1 MQTLKEYMQSNAAS
15 NKLESITNVILN
27 LDLPSSLTSKILS
40 IIEDNEYEIM
50 ENHYNSLVSDAES
63 YAYEQFKEE
72 KYFGGN
78 DWKEIEQKTEIFL
91 KIK

>member
-1 MQTLKEYMQSNAAS
+1 MQTLKEYMESSTAS

-27 LDLPSSLTSKILS
+27 LDIPSDLKAKILS
-40 IIEDNEYEIM
+40 IVEDNEYEIM
-50 ENHYNSLVSDAES
+50 EDHYNSLVSDAED

-78 DWKEIEQKTEIFL
+78 DWKETEQRTETYL

>member
-1 MQTLKEYMQSNAAS
+1 MQTLKEYMESSTAS
-15 NKLESITNVILN
+15 NKLESINNIILN
-27 LDLPSSLTSKILS
+27 LDIPSDLKAKILS
-40 IIEDNEYEIM
+40 IVEDNEYEIM
-50 ENHYNSLVSDAES
+50 EDHYNSLVSDAED

-78 DWKEIEQKTEIFL
+78 DWKETEQRTETYL

>member
-1 MQTLKEYMQSNAAS
+1 M
-15 NKLESITNVILN
+15 
-27 LDLPSSLTSKILS
+27 
-40 IIEDNEYEIM
+40 ED
-50 ENHYNSLVSDAES
+50 HYNSLVSDAED

-78 DWKEIEQKTEIFL
+78 DWKETGQRIEIYL

>member
-1 MQTLKEYMQSNAAS
+1 MQTLKEYMESSTAS
-15 NKLESITNVILN
+15 NKLESITNVISN
-27 LDLPSSLTSKILS
+27 LDIPSDLKAKILS
-40 IIEDNEYEIM
+40 IVEDNEYEIM
-50 ENHYNSLVSDAES
+50 EDHYNSLVSDAED

-78 DWKEIEQKTEIFL
+78 DWKETEQRTETYL

>member
-1 MQTLKEYMQSNAAS
+1 MQSNTAS
-15 NKLESITNVILN
+15 NKIESIINVISN
-27 LDLPSSLTSKILS
+27 LDLPSDLKAKILS
-40 IIEDNEYEIM
+40 MVEDNEYEIM
-50 ENHYNSLVSDAES
+50 EDHYNSLVSDAES

>member
-1 MQTLKEYMQSNAAS
+1 MQSNTAS
-15 NKLESITNVILN
+15 NKIESIINVISN
-27 LDLPSSLTSKILS
+27 LDLPSDLKAKILS
-40 IIEDNEYEIM
+40 MVKDNEYEIM
-50 ENHYNSLVSDAES
+50 EDHYNSIVSDAES